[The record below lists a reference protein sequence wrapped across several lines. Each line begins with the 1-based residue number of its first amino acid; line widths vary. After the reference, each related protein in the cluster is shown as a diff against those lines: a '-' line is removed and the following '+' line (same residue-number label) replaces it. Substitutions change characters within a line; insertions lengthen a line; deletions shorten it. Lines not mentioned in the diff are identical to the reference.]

1 VDLYY
6 DGAMRLAGERHHDP
20 LGVLVDD
27 IAYEYDAAGNRIAR
41 SSAAGRLDYACDA
54 GYRLISAAGTAGSE
68 AYTTD
73 PGGRVTGIARGG
85 RSLGLAYDAAD
96 RATAVTDLGAGT
108 TTAYV
113 YAGEH
118 PLLRLGPGGP
128 VYYLTDGMGSSAA
141 RAPAA

>member
-1 VDLYY
+1 MDLYD

-41 SSAAGRLDYACDA
+41 SSAAGQLDYAYDA

-73 PGGRVTGIARGG
+73 PGGRVTGIARAGG
-85 RSLGLAYDAAD
+85 ASASPTTPPTGRRPSPTSVPVRPPPTSTPGSI
-96 RATAVTDLGAGT
+96 RCSGSGPAGQST
-108 TTAYV
+108 T
-113 YAGEH
+113 
-118 PLLRLGPGGP
+118 
-128 VYYLTDGMGSSAA
+128 
-141 RAPAA
+141 